1 MKKNYMTPEVQMI
14 AVRTINVI
22 AGSPL
27 GPINSDTLEGG
38 VGYGGVDE
46 EGTKDPAARRFSVW
60 DDEEEED

>member
-1 MKKNYMTPEVQMI
+1 MI

-38 VGYGGVDE
+38 VGYGGIDE
-46 EGTKDPAARRFSVW
+46 EGTKDPSARRFSVW
-60 DDEEEED
+60 DDDEEEED